1 MSRLPAHRPSA
12 PPPLPRVDVTVPQW
26 EIVMRAHRRMD
37 TVRGLVGRV
46 TTLAGAAAAA
56 IGMFTDSLTGVSLL
70 ADALLVGGG
79 LVTLRTWKPDGHQ
92 RATATALYLVP
103 GVSLALMLALSGP
116 YWLEALGLGV
126 WVTGTWVLRP
136 ARYARHMVAP
146 PPPRPRPAAAIERQR
161 VDEHPVAAWW
171 TRKVAVDGGAAPGT
185 VLEDIEWIGESAI
198 RAVIRSTASG
208 KAVPDI
214 NIRALSALTDV
225 PEEQIAIRPIPGRG
239 SGMRLLTIGAA
250 AEVRDPATLWA
261 QRIAPAAMPGAVL
274 TSVRVG
280 RPGDRGG
287 PDA

>member
-1 MSRLPAHRPSA
+1 MTLERRPSA

-26 EIVMRAHRRMD
+26 EIVTRAHRRLD
-37 TVRGLVGRV
+37 TIRSAVGRV

-70 ADALLVGGG
+70 ADAALLAGG
-79 LVTLRTWKPDGHQ
+79 LWTLRVWKTDGHQ
-92 RATATALYLVP
+92 RAAATALYAGP
-103 GVSLALMLALSGP
+103 GVSLAGLLLLSGP

-146 PPPRPRPAAAIERQR
+146 PPPRLRPSLPIEQGP

-171 TRKVAVDGGAAPGT
+171 ARKVAVDGGPAAGT
-185 VLEDIEWIGESAI
+185 FLDDIEWIGESVI
-198 RAVIRSTASG
+198 RAVIRAAMPGT
-208 KAVPDI
+208 AVPDV

-225 PEEQIAIRPIPGRG
+225 PEEQIAVKPIPGRG
-239 SGMRLLTIGAA
+239 SGVRSLTIGAA
-250 AEVRDPATLWA
+250 AETRDPAAVWA

-274 TSVRVG
+274 TGVRVG
-280 RPGDRGG
+280 QPGGQGG
-287 PDA
+287 QDS